1 MAKRRKRSSR
11 SSSNGSSREAAE
23 LARLLKEAERGGSMP
38 NMLNLPILMEMM
50 DLAGVEDGKMS
61 MDDMERFIGLMDTPM
76 FGGQGANVSED
87 SDRRMRA
94 LMPDQT
100 VTDDQMNRQMYENVK
115 RAIAN
120 GSMDLTR
127 PADDYGVIAN
137 FITSF
142 ITEDMKKSFP
152 EIASHFLRNEPMIQD
167 PSLAQAAQERL
178 DREWDDRAGQT
189 DSEKNAGQVDQ
200 GPAADEDNAGPWYFR
215 DGTFRNFL
223 TPNDRKMDA
232 RDSYDHKILNLIV
245 DCMRLGSEYSRN
257 FLLALYKTYYKRE
270 YNRLKRYS
278 TVNEYDML
286 TLFDESE
293 RDEKGRDATLHATGT
308 SGTVGDRLEKE
319 LAATPGNMNCFPR
332 ADLEAHYEYRRMAQ
346 KGGYVRVGRNEEG
359 VEELIEVNR
368 LFGSIVEEEP
378 AMLQGST
385 TEDSTVLPASQPPE
399 DSADRQPSV
408 SQEAQPQDPAE
419 KEFTARDAAEKNSA
433 GRDFAGKGAAD
444 PEPEEAQT
452 QGSTDGQIPA
462 FPATPGRARLNPH
475 ALQTNTYEVTDAVH
489 AEYVQRLDEPSIYP
503 AVSRITIMCE
513 VMGIRLDETCNLHI
527 IEMNEDRKRQSEN
540 YYAHVIGKEGDKTLA
555 QLVEELSAGG
565 EGWIRAAYP
574 ETADPTRYQKDVSY
588 VALQLA
594 QDMVQQVMSSRDIFK
609 TIIYGTREFN
619 LPREL
624 SHALFM
630 LERNYPGYLPGF
642 GHVVLLAM
650 INYLSE
656 VIADIYQMREQELI
670 EFANIEPEHYI
681 GKSLHD
687 THMGKSQEAARK
699 DMADAERSLNAVI
712 ATSGSKKEKA
722 GSPNKK
728 GPEGNLSGRN
738 VPGRKATGDR
748 ETAQKAGEITFSGT
762 KETKRALRGIKS
774 RDYDHSASAA
784 VDPADKDAE
793 IARLQEIIAAQ
804 QKQLKEKD
812 EVLFLREQ
820 AVIRQRT
827 LYEEARE
834 KADAYESSRAEYEAS
849 RKELTALRNHIFNI
863 TEDDVEEEEDQVLLE
878 RMKRAIADKKI
889 MIIGGHENWQ
899 KRLRKSFPK
908 WKFVAASDNLGLDTI
923 EGMDHIYF
931 FTDFM
936 SHALYY
942 KFIGLMR
949 RREMDWYYL
958 HGTNIE
964 KNVRQIYSETVRMG

>member
-1 MAKRRKRSSR
+1 MAKKRKRPSR
-11 SSSNGSSREAAE
+11 SSSNSSSREAAE
-23 LARLLKEAERGGSMP
+23 LAQLLKEAERGGSMP
-38 NMLNLPILMEMM
+38 NMLNLPALMEMM
-50 DLAGVEDGKMS
+50 DLVGVEDGKMS
-61 MDDMERFIGLMDTPM
+61 MEDMERFMGLMDTPM
-76 FGGQGANVSED
+76 FGGHGANVSED

-100 VTDDQMNRQMYENVK
+100 ITDDQMNRQLYENVK
-115 RAIAN
+115 RAMAD
-120 GSMDLTR
+120 GSRDIEK

-152 EIASHFLRNEPMIQD
+152 EIASHFLRNEPMIND
-167 PSLAQAAQERL
+167 PSLAQAAQNRL
-178 DREWDDRAGQT
+178 DRDWDEKKEGQADAGGLT
-189 DSEKNAGQVDQ
+189 GQSDPGSV
-200 GPAADEDNAGPWYFR
+200 ADENRDARPWYFR
-215 DGTFRNFL
+215 NGTFRNFL

-232 RDSYDHKILNLIV
+232 RDSYDHKILNLMV

-293 RDEKGRDATLHATGT
+293 RDAKGRDATLHATGM
-308 SGTVGDRLEKE
+308 SGTIGERLQRE
-319 LAATPGNMNCFPR
+319 LAAMPGNMNCFPR
-332 ADLEAHYEYRRMAQ
+332 ADLQAHYEYRRKAL

-359 VEELIEVNR
+359 VEELVEVNR
-368 LFGSIVEEEP
+368 LFGSVMIEEP
-378 AMLQGST
+378 AMTPDSSTEGSPALT
-385 TEDSTVLPASQPPE
+385 ASQQPTDST
-399 DSADRQPSV
+399 DRQPPV
-408 SQEAQPQDPAE
+408 FRETQSQNSSEKQFTVGDPAGKNPGGRE
-419 KEFTARDAAEKNSA
+419 SVGEDAFGSKTEGEQTHDSA
-433 GRDFAGKGAAD
+433 
-444 PEPEEAQT
+444 
-452 QGSTDGQIPA
+452 DGQIPA
-462 FPATPGRARLNPH
+462 SSATPGRARLNPH
-475 ALQTNTYEVTDAVH
+475 ALQTNRYDVTDEVH
-489 AEYVQRLDEPSIYP
+489 AEYVQRLDEPSIFP
-503 AVSRITIMCE
+503 AVSRITVMCE

-527 IEMNEDRKRQSEN
+527 IEMNEERKKQSEN
-540 YYAHVIGKEGDKTLA
+540 YYNHVIGKEGDKTLA
-555 QLVEELSAGG
+555 QLIEDLSAGG

-574 ETADPTRYQKDVSY
+574 ETANPSRYQKDVSY
-588 VALQLA
+588 LALQLA
-594 QDMVQQVMSSRDIFK
+594 QDMVQQVLSGRDIFK
-609 TIIYGTREFN
+609 TVIYGTREFN
-619 LPREL
+619 FPREL

-630 LERNYPGYLPGF
+630 LERNYPGYMPGF

-681 GKSLHD
+681 GKSQHD
-687 THMGKSQEAARK
+687 TYMGRSMEAARK

-712 ATSGSKKEKA
+712 ATSGLKKDEAESQKRNDPERNHSGKYESA
-722 GSPNKK
+722 DK
-728 GPEGNLSGRN
+728 G
-738 VPGRKATGDR
+738 A
-748 ETAQKAGEITFSGT
+748 AQKAREITHSATKGT
-762 KETKRALRGIKS
+762 KEGRQGDKS
-774 RDYDHSASAA
+774 PEYDGDVVSAA
-784 VDPADKDAE
+784 DPADKDAE
-793 IARLQEIIAAQ
+793 IARLQEIIASQ

-812 EVLFLREQ
+812 EALFLREQ

-834 KADAYESSRAEYEAS
+834 KADAYENSRAEYEVS

-863 TEDDVEEEEDQVLLE
+863 TEDDVEEEQDQVLLE

-899 KRLRKSFPK
+899 KRLRKLFPK